1 MLLGVYAMFNS
12 AKFSLVALAAIALAG
27 PASALTILE
36 EPGSNLASFS
46 YVVDETN
53 KVISL
58 YETWGP
64 GTAPEVLLKFV
75 DWTHNY
81 DSWRI
86 DKYVTNLTGDAW
98 ISFAHE
104 LLQSDKDSSP
114 DKDGLSFAQYGN
126 PYYPRSSDKF
136 ADVFVDED
144 QARDY
149 LRYSGGV
156 VESGESVFF
165 SYGLT
170 NRRDTPDTDPFYLR
184 QSEFLRQVR
193 NGVPEPTSWALMIAG
208 FGLVGAAMRR
218 RTAANA

>member
-1 MLLGVYAMFNS
+1 MSNCVRLTM
-12 AKFSLVALAAIALAG
+12 VALATLSLAG
-27 PASALTILE
+27 PVSALSILE

-46 YVVDETN
+46 YTVDETS
-53 KVISL
+53 KVISI

-64 GTAPEVLLKFV
+64 STSAAVLLKFV

-86 DKYVTNLTGDAW
+86 DKYVTNQTGDAW

-104 LLQSDKDSSP
+104 LLQSDKGSSP

-136 ADVFVDED
+136 PDVFVDED
-144 QARDY
+144 QERDY
-149 LRYSGGV
+149 LRYSGAV

-170 NRRDTPDTDPFYLR
+170 NRRDTPATDPFYLR
-184 QSEFLRQVR
+184 QSEFLRQTKTI
-193 NGVPEPTSWALMIAG
+193 VPEPGAWAMMIAG
-208 FGLVGAAMRR
+208 FGLVGATVRVRARR
-218 RTAANA
+218 RGPGQASA